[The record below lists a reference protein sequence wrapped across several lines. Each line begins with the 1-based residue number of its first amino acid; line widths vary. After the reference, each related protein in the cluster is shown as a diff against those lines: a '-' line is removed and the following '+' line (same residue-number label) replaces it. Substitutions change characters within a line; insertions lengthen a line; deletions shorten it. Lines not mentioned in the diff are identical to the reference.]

1 MQLTLK
7 QDALGRIYLGG
18 NGVEDCLI
26 REVVLWRFQTILLP
40 ISNPCNFYSS
50 MSSQPLMPGIW
61 IWKPG
66 AFIGILTDHGA

>member
-61 IWKPG
+61 IRKPG
-66 AFIGILTDHGA
+66 ASMEY